1 MEMASLTL
9 PELFQD
15 LMMVLASYV
24 YVCVHVCAQSYMM
37 LCDPMD
43 CSPPGSSVHGVFQTR
58 ILERVA
64 TSYSRGSS

>member
-1 MEMASLTL
+1 MASLTL